1 MKTLLDLIT
10 IEMKAA
16 FRAAGYGE
24 ELAKVTLS
32 NRPDLCEYQCNGAMA
47 GAKAYRK
54 APFMIAEDVV
64 SHLADSG
71 CFESAEAVKPGFIN
85 LKLSPAYAA
94 EYLNEMAA
102 DSKMGVEAEREPR
115 TIMIDYG
122 GPNVA
127 KPLHVGHLRSAII
140 GESVIQDGV
149 RYDPIPFLLTV
160 PSQDA
165 EGVWNYQTEADVKYE
180 TSVPEKEETEY
191 KVVKCWVGDGSGSV
205 RPVQITVDI
214 LRDGVLFD
222 TQTLTAENNWSYS
235 WTAEDDGSV
244 WQAVEREIP
253 EDYTVKVEKDK
264 TMFLLTNTYTGDTP
278 EEVPKTGDSSVP
290 LLLVTL
296 LSLSGMV
303 LILAGLAVRGRREK
317 DDE

>member
-1 MKTLLDLIT
+1 MK
-10 IEMKAA
+10 
-16 FRAAGYGE
+16 
-24 ELAKVTLS
+24 S
-32 NRPDLCEYQCNGAMA
+32 NRKRLLRQAGSVMAALLFCVMLLQQTVFAADPEQTGSIRLNYSAVDNAEFKVYRAGEITDNWEFVLTGAFQDIPADLNDLDTEAMT
-47 GAKAYRK
+47 
-54 APFMIAEDVV
+54 EL
-64 SHLADSG
+64 SETLA
-71 CFESAEAVKPGFIN
+71 
-85 LKLSPAYAA
+85 AYAA
-94 EYLNEMAA
+94 ADGIEPDYSGTTDANGQVVFEGLAKGLYL
-102 DSKMGVEAEREPR
+102 
-115 TIMIDYG
+115 
-122 GPNVA
+122 
-127 KPLHVGHLRSAII
+127 II
-140 GESVIQDGV
+140 GESVIRDGM
-149 RYDPIPFLLTV
+149 RYDPVPFLLTV

-165 EGVWNYQTEADVKYE
+165 EGAWNYQTEADVKYE

-244 WQAVEREIP
+244 WQVVEREIP

-290 LLLVTL
+290 LLPVTL